1 LPACATGQCQIES
14 EVEKLRLV
22 VDFEEDLKLV
32 LARLLKGPKVGLDQE
47 FVLRKVCMRSSIV
60 AVHRNWDVVR
70 WA

>member
-1 LPACATGQCQIES
+1 M
-14 EVEKLRLV
+14 